1 MAVIT
6 IPNNPEFHDLLDLK
20 ANIVFSSA
28 NGEELALQLM
38 KPQWKSTEGKGFP
51 LVVFIQG
58 SAWQK
63 PNQFWELPQLAL
75 LVRRGFVVASVTHRS
90 CWQAAAPAFLQD
102 VKAAIRFLRKNA
114 AEYDIDSSRVCAWGT
129 SSGGNT
135 ALLLGLTGD
144 DPAFETD
151 EHAGFSTKVS
161 CVVDCFGPT
170 DLIRMMDVQYANVT
184 VDSGSANLFLA
195 LSGGQIANGR
205 MDEEGRK
212 NLAAISPVNYVE
224 KGRDLPPFL
233 ILHGDADPVVL
244 YEDSEAF
251 YSLLI
256 ENGYQADLVRVTD
269 APHEGNIWSMQLLNM
284 AFDFIEKHIG

>member
-6 IPNNPEFHDLLDLK
+6 IPNNPEFHELLDLK

-28 NGEELALQLM
+28 NGEELALHLI
-38 KPQWKSTEGKGFP
+38 KPQWKSAGRGFP

-63 PNQFWELPQLAL
+63 PNQFWELPQLAH
-75 LVRRGFVVASVTHRS
+75 LVKRGFVVASVTHRS
-90 CWQAAAPAFLQD
+90 CWQQPAPAFLQD
-102 VKAAIRFLRKNA
+102 VKAALRFLRKNA
-114 AEYDIDSSRVCAWGT
+114 AEYDIDPERVCAWGT

-144 DPAFETD
+144 DPAFETE
-151 EHAGFSTKVS
+151 EHAGFSTKVN

-184 VDSGSANLFLA
+184 VDSGSANLFVA
-195 LSGGQIANGR
+195 LSGGKLADGR
-205 MDEEGRK
+205 IDEEGRR

-224 KGRDLPPFL
+224 KGRGLPPFL
-233 ILHGDADPVVL
+233 ILHGDADDVVL
-244 YEDSEAF
+244 YEDSEIF
-251 YSLLI
+251 YNKLI
-256 ENGYQADLVRVTD
+256 ENGYQADLVRVTN
-269 APHEGNIWSMQLLNM
+269 APHEGNFWSMQLLNII
-284 AFDFIEKHIG
+284 FDFIEKQIG

>member
-1 MAVIT
+1 MAIIT

-20 ANIVFSSA
+20 ANIVFSTA
-28 NGEELALQLM
+28 NGEKLALQLM
-38 KPQWKSTEGKGFP
+38 KPQWKSGGNGFP

-58 SAWQK
+58 TGWQK

-75 LVRRGFVVASVTHRS
+75 LVKRGFVVASVTHRS

-102 VKAAIRFLRKNA
+102 VKAAVRFLRKNA
-114 AEYDIDSSRVCAWGT
+114 AEYDIDPDRVCAWGT

-151 EHAGFSTKVS
+151 EHAGFSTKVN

-170 DLIRMMDVQYANVT
+170 DLIRMMDVQYAHIP
-184 VDSGSANLFLA
+184 VDSGNANLFVA
-195 LSGGQIANGR
+195 LSGGELVDGR

-212 NLAAISPVNYVE
+212 NLAAISPVNYV
-224 KGRDLPPFL
+224 KPGRKLPPFL

-251 YSLLI
+251 YHQLV
-256 ENGYQADLVRVTD
+256 ENGFEADLVRVTD
-269 APHEGNIWSMQLLNM
+269 APHEGNFWSMQLLNII
-284 AFDFIEKHIG
+284 FDFIEKQIG

>member
-1 MAVIT
+1 MAVT
-6 IPNNPEFHDLLDLK
+6 VIPNNPEYKDLLDLK
-20 ANIVFSSA
+20 ANIVFSTA
-28 NGEELALQLM
+28 NGEDLALQLM
-38 KPQWKSTEGKGFP
+38 KPQWSSGGKGFP

-90 CWQAAAPAFLQD
+90 CWQAPAPAFLQD
-102 VKAAIRFLRKNA
+102 VKAAVRFLRKNA
-114 AEYDIDSSRVCAWGT
+114 AQYDIDPERVCAWGT

-151 EHAGFSTKVS
+151 EHAGVSTAVN

-170 DLIRMMDVQYANVT
+170 DLVKMIDVQYGKQL
-184 VDSGSANLFLA
+184 DKENLLFA
-195 LSGGQIANGR
+195 LGGATEDNYHDKLKAVSPIHYVAP
-205 MDEEGRK
+205 GRK
-212 NLAAISPVNYVE
+212 
-224 KGRDLPPFL
+224 LPPFL
-233 ILHGDADPVVL
+233 ILHGDADTVVL

-251 YSLLI
+251 YDRLI
-256 ENGYQADLVRVTD
+256 ANGYEADLVRVTD
-269 APHEGNIWSMQLLNM
+269 APHEGNFWSMQLLNII
-284 AFDFIEKHIG
+284 FDFIQKHIG